1 MSKLIEK
8 IDLLKRLKD
17 LQENLDENHGSYK
30 LVKRYTDLLETY
42 KDSAKLDLGK
52 MIREFNAY
60 NWMNP
65 FESFI
70 NEFYTEINST
80 ESRITL
86 ALESSI
92 AKLKFKNR
100 TNSFTKTIEVLSNI
114 LEESSYEIS
123 DLYKVLESH
132 LWIPEVKSIIL
143 TAEDAN
149 KTVTKLSENA
159 VNYTAHSPVFEGEN
173 DSYIFSLN
181 GRWYSMNESELT
193 QLNRKSNSIEEKYLE
208 VISKFKIEEGVFTMF
223 HKNNKI
229 EIKVTDKNELRV
241 NEQLVEG
248 DVNSYLMSTGTFRVD
263 ELSLAH
269 LVEFAA
275 KNANNIVELDF
286 VSSVYSKKHRGV
298 AANVIKLEE
307 SIYLNKINESM
318 MENTLEKFDS
328 PKEVVKSVKE
338 FVDYDVSNFLLES
351 LEKEKEFE
359 GKIANHKAVYE
370 DRINFLNEQLNELAN
385 VEEEIG
391 LDSKEIKEAKKILL
405 DSIEEQKTLLK
416 ELIKK

>member
-30 LVKRYTDLLETY
+30 LVKGYVDLLETY

-60 NWMNP
+60 NWMNS

-86 ALESSI
+86 ALESAI

-132 LWIPEVKSIIL
+132 LWIPEIKSIIL

-149 KTVTKLSENA
+149 KTVTKLSETV

-173 DSYIFSLN
+173 NSYIFSLN

-359 GKIANHKAVYE
+359 GNIANHKAVYE

-405 DSIEEQKTLLK
+405 DSIEEQKTLLN